1 MHVVLL
7 RDKEDDSR
15 VKRRIEVTKELMP
28 EASGISEVF
37 SHGKTKEARLLSLI
51 HIGDFFSLYLAFL
64 YNQDPKPCL
73 LYTSQAGS
81 DSGSIAMR
89 RSCLSG

>member
-1 MHVVLL
+1 
-7 RDKEDDSR
+7 
-15 VKRRIEVTKELMP
+15 VTKELMP

-64 YNQDPKPCL
+64 YKQDPKPIKAIDYL
-73 LYTSQAGS
+73 KNRLA
-81 DSGSIAMR
+81 DEEDKD
-89 RSCLSG
+89 